1 MGARNFC
8 FEITTHDLNTA
19 FKELRQQELET
30 YGHGYGYSFNKSRLR
45 EVKLPENVKTEKQ
58 IQKFL
63 NDLTEKS
70 ESRYFDKYS
79 EYANY
84 IKLPKKKKVVVHELQ
99 KVEFESKKN
108 VQKKVWK
115 TNYVLLDESGIK
127 VFESHNKQEAI
138 KKSKE
143 LSEKMNCSIN
153 IEESKKLMSGDP
165 SIGKTKMIY
174 KDVKKDAYTY
184 ILFGEQPE

>member
-1 MGARNFC
+1 MGARNFI

-19 FKELRQQELET
+19 FKELQQQELET

-45 EVKLPENVKTEKQ
+45 EVKLPESVKTEKQ
-58 IQKFL
+58 VQKFL
-63 NDLTEKS
+63 NDLIEKS
-70 ESRYFDKYS
+70 ERRYFDKYS

-115 TNYVLLDESGIK
+115 TNYILLDERGIK

-143 LSEKMNCSIN
+143 LSEKMNSSIN
-153 IEESKKLMSGDP
+153 IEEGKKLMSGDP

>member
-1 MGARNFC
+1 MTEFRDELC
-8 FEITTHDLNTA
+8 
-19 FKELRQQELET
+19 KEFYIDRDEV
-30 YGHGYGYSFNKSRLR
+30 RL
-45 EVKLPENVKTEKQ
+45 VVADMAPKILPILPDKL
-58 IQKFL
+58 I
-63 NDLTEKS
+63 EKS
-70 ESRYFDKYS
+70 ERRYFDKYS

-115 TNYVLLDESGIK
+115 TNYILLDERGVK

-143 LSEKMNCSIN
+143 LSEKMNSSIN
-153 IEESKKLMSGDP
+153 IEEGKKLMSGDP
-165 SIGKTKMIY
+165 SIGKTKMVY